1 MENKRLIKTSIFLL
15 CVLLLMIFAATLIYL
30 PQETTVAEMT
40 STLNIETTH
49 TGKNT
54 NSYFVFCNDYS
65 AEGYNNV
72 QNYFS
77 GTITQSGVSSYELT
91 IKCSSTSAISSSN
104 NGDYYYSSDYKVS
117 ASSSDE
123 KALIMVW
130 GSDNSNDYIGL
141 SNYADQS
148 SKNLKGTVI
157 TSDKTITRGGA
168 SSATIKFNST
178 YKYIWYQ
185 VIYQWCGTIDH
196 SNSYLVAGQSA
207 KFTADQTAPTLSSSI
222 ASGGYTNRKVSV
234 KATDN
239 ASGFDKLY
247 YKTPGSGSYSFQTT
261 ATFTI
266 GNAGEGTYSFY
277 AVDKVGNQ
285 SATYTI
291 FYDETIPTITSSPS
305 VSSGSFINYR
315 ITIQSSD
322 NGSGFDKLYYKT
334 PGESSYSSTAINDFV
349 VGNKGEGNY
358 SFYAVDKAG
367 NHSATFSVYYDSA
380 APTISSSVT
389 SGSYTN
395 KKIIIN
401 SSDSGSG
408 FDKLYYKTPGMGN
421 YSFQTTATY
430 TIGNAGDGGYVFYVV
445 DKAGNRSAYY
455 TIYYDSKAPS
465 LSSSVASGGY
475 TNQKVSITAS
485 DSGSGFATLYFKTP
499 GSGSYSSQTMS
510 TFTIGN
516 AGEGTYSFYA
526 VDKVGNQSAT
536 YTINYDVTLPTL
548 SSSVASGGYTNQ
560 KVSITA
566 SDSASGFAML
576 YYKTPGASSYSSQTT
591 ATFTIGNAGEGTY
604 SFYALDN
611 AGNRSATY
619 TINYDVT
626 LPTLSSS
633 VASGGYTNQKVS
645 ITASDSASGFAMLY
659 YKTPGASSYSSQTT
673 ATFTIGNAGEG
684 TYSFYALDNAGNR
697 SATYTI
703 NYDVTLP
710 TVGIRNATGT
720 SIVTNGFSNSGVYFD
735 ISDTNQITSSKLFK
749 FENDEWKLLITD
761 LINQSVFTNTTVYY
775 DANLPETE
783 RIYYA
788 TKTAAGNAIFS
799 YINNYEAYS
808 DYTSEAATGCIIPDN
823 QIDLAVDGV
832 EYYKFSYEGSVYLY
846 FSSNDLE
853 NFIMTLATARVA
865 SSSKELYSDGD
876 AYYKIEVEDVA
887 GNVTIKTFTID
898 TVEPVAELEG
908 YDRLYDETPIIGANH
923 LMKLNASDAN
933 LFSISINGNVFE
945 LTEAIEYELDP
956 SCFNEGLNKLLIS
969 DAAGNVMSLSF
980 YYDTKSPIIT
990 ANWNGITLSE
1000 GDIVSGKKSK
1010 ISISVKDSYFYEVRI
1025 RDSVLTSNTTSVDVA
1040 TWQDGALII
1049 IAEDYA
1055 GNKTSISLYLDNST
1069 PELIFDGY
1077 TTKNEGNVYS
1087 NRSVAVSVNDISD
1100 IDLMISLDGK
1110 QYVAFDGVIE
1120 GNGTYY
1126 VYAVDQA
1133 SNESQIYTVLISV
1146 IDDFGNEYSI
1156 KNGYKVNSFYV
1167 VTLPS
1172 KVFATSGKENIA
1184 GKYSFRTYDAALSWA
1199 ISKEYEYRV
1208 SVTSE
1213 GWLYVSASKESVAQI
1228 YDDYDT
1234 LMTVVQSYAS
1244 AYVNADRTVVNAAN
1258 TTSYNTI
1265 MSESGQ
1271 ADETAFTEQN
1281 VILPSYLSEYSEY
1294 NVYLIDLDYI
1304 YNPVKLDYGT
1314 FTGKIR
1320 YTYIANDV
1328 AIVDKVIYEFDYGLS
1343 VGVGIGAEILN
1354 QGYYLVE
1361 EFDLCGNVQTY
1372 LVYIDVEAPTVSVN
1386 VEFGD
1391 GTSKILTVNQT
1402 YVNEFGTTMYYMS
1415 LDLNNVFDNIDEFYV
1430 LTISCGSFSQTYLQ
1444 GDELPTINAET
1455 FTSGAWTISVYDRS
1469 GNTLSFTVYIAG
1481 TSPSW
1486 TYSSLSSL
1494 KSVTFTFK
1502 TSENYNSFTNIEIFK
1517 ILADGTYVKQDVD
1530 SNNTPITPST
1540 TSYVFTEG
1548 GKFAARITDLFGRVV
1563 ELGPVFFLKGLPTG
1577 TLKNVSD
1584 GGVTNQDVSFVYSD
1598 AYSLIAYVFEEGEWL
1613 EYPTDRYTVEY
1624 SASTAKYTAVFVA
1637 NETTCYDYKL
1647 FLYNTENDTLFIEY
1661 TFRIDCVL
1669 ADFYIVNADGKSIDA
1684 DGSTNK
1690 SFCLTWDETDVTVK
1704 YSKVGMFET
1713 VYKKGTYLTGDGT
1726 YYFTIK
1732 DYAGNTLS
1740 FTVLLDT
1747 KVSFSISGTYKEVN
1761 GIYYTSKPV
1770 TVSVSELYK
1779 SFDCTSD
1786 NDIAVLPGAAI
1797 TYDGHY
1803 HIKIVDY
1810 YDNVVEFDIV
1820 IDTIAP
1826 TFELAG
1832 VENGGTGSSDVR
1844 LSWDESDVATSYR
1857 VDKYKNVISEA
1868 ANKATYSDE
1877 GAYYFLLSDLTG
1889 NSTFISFNIDKSV
1902 DSTSSVLDGQITTEV
1917 VTLTFN
1923 EEVELEITKDGEL
1936 VEDPV
1941 LKISDVGTYKVEAK
1955 DVYGN
1960 VFELSFTIIAPLY
1973 QIFTYDFS
1981 DSDVVSVMLN
1991 DVDVEFEVVEGIL
2004 TLTQSGD
2011 YVLTMSNAN
2020 NEAYTLKLTV
2030 DNVAPT
2036 VDIIQ
2041 NEDGSVT
2048 IDNASKE
2055 DVAIVLYKDGVAVD
2069 YKLGQDL
2076 SEKGQYK
2083 LVISDGLGNQS
2094 EYTFEIKYKFSTVSI
2109 IIIVVAAVAAIAMII
2124 LIIVKR
2130 KVKA

>member
-30 PQETTVAEMT
+30 PQETTVAETT
-40 STLNIETTH
+40 STLNIQTTH

-65 AEGYNNV
+65 PEGYNIV
-72 QNYFS
+72 GNYFTGKITQKS
-77 GTITQSGVSSYELT
+77 KTSFSLTIT
-91 IKCSSTSAISSSN
+91 CSSTSAISSSN
-104 NGDYYYSSDYKVS
+104 NGDNYYSSSYKVS

-130 GSDNSNDYIGL
+130 GSDNANDYIGL

-148 SKNLKGTVI
+148 SKNLKGNVI
-157 TSDKTITRGGA
+157 TSDKTITRGGTN
-168 SSATIKFNST
+168 SATLNFT
-178 YKYIWYQ
+178 TAYKYIWYQ
-185 VIYQWCGTIDH
+185 VIYQWCGTINH

-207 KFTADQTAPTLSSSI
+207 KFTADQSAPTLSSSV
-222 ASGGYTNRKVSV
+222 ASGGYTKQKVKIS
-234 KATDN
+234 ASDSE
-239 ASGFDKLY
+239 SGFATLYYKTPGASSYSSQTTSSFTIGNNGEGTYLFYAVDKVGNQSSVYTIYYDVTLPTITSSPSVSSGSYINYHITIRPSDSGSGFSKLYYKAPGESSYSSTTIDDFVVGHKGEGNYSFYAVDKAGNQSATFSVYYDSTVPTISSSVTSGSYTSKKIIISSSDSGSGFATLY
-247 YKTPGSGSYSFQTT
+247 YKTPGSGSYSSQTT
-261 ATFTI
+261 STYTIGNAGDGAYSIYVVDRAGNQSSTYTIYYDSTAPSLSSSVASGGYTNQKVNITASDSASGFATLYYKTPGANSYSSQTTSTFTI
-266 GNAGEGTYSFY
+266 GNAGEGAYSFY

-291 FYDETIPTITSSPS
+291 
-305 VSSGSFINYR
+305 
-315 ITIQSSD
+315 
-322 NGSGFDKLYYKT
+322 
-334 PGESSYSSTAINDFV
+334 
-349 VGNKGEGNY
+349 
-358 SFYAVDKAG
+358 
-367 NHSATFSVYYDSA
+367 H
-380 APTISSSVT
+380 
-389 SGSYTN
+389 
-395 KKIIIN
+395 
-401 SSDSGSG
+401 
-408 FDKLYYKTPGMGN
+408 
-421 YSFQTTATY
+421 
-430 TIGNAGDGGYVFYVV
+430 
-445 DKAGNRSAYY
+445 
-455 TIYYDSKAPS
+455 
-465 LSSSVASGGY
+465 
-475 TNQKVSITAS
+475 
-485 DSGSGFATLYFKTP
+485 
-499 GSGSYSSQTMS
+499 
-510 TFTIGN
+510 
-516 AGEGTYSFYA
+516 
-526 VDKVGNQSAT
+526 
-536 YTINYDVTLPTL
+536 YDVTLPTL

-560 KVSITA
+560 KVNITA
-566 SDSASGFAML
+566 SDSASGFATL
-576 YYKTPGASSYSSQTT
+576 YYKTPGANSYSSQTT
-591 ATFTIGNAGEGTY
+591 STFTIGNAGEGTY

-619 TINYDVT
+619 TVY
-626 LPTLSSS
+626 
-633 VASGGYTNQKVS
+633 
-645 ITASDSASGFAMLY
+645 
-659 YKTPGASSYSSQTT
+659 
-673 ATFTIGNAGEG
+673 
-684 TYSFYALDNAGNR
+684 
-697 SATYTI
+697 
-703 NYDVTLP
+703 YDVTLP

-775 DANLPETE
+775 DSNLPETE

-853 NFIMTLATARVA
+853 DFIMTLATARVA

-887 GNVTIKTFTID
+887 NNVTIKTFTID

-1069 PELIFDGY
+1069 PELVFDGI
-1077 TTKNEGNVYS
+1077 TTINENNVYS
-1087 NRSVAVSVNDISD
+1087 NKSVVISINDISD
-1100 IDLMISLDGK
+1100 IDLMISSDGK
-1110 QYVAFDGVIE
+1110 HYVAFDGVIE

-1598 AYSLIAYVFEEGEWL
+1598 AYSLITYVFEEGEWL

-1826 TFELAG
+1826 TFELTG
-1832 VENGGTGSSDVR
+1832 VENGGTGSSDVS
-1844 LSWDESDVATSYR
+1844 LSWNESDVATSYK

-1902 DSTSSVLDGQITTEV
+1902 DTTSSVLDGQITTDV

-1960 VFELSFTIIAPLY
+1960 VFELSFTIIYPLY

-1991 DVDVEFEVVEGIL
+1991 DVDVEFEVVDGIL
-2004 TLTQSGD
+2004 TLYQSGD
-2011 YVLTMSNAN
+2011 YVLTMSNSN

-2055 DVAIVLYKDGVAVD
+2055 DVAFVLYKDGVAVD

-2094 EYTFEIKYKFSTVSI
+2094 EYTFEIKYRFSTVSI

>member
-65 AEGYNNV
+65 AEGYNKV
-72 QNYFS
+72 ENYFS
-77 GTITQSGVSSYELT
+77 GKITQKSTTSFSLTIT
-91 IKCSSTSAISSSN
+91 CSSTSAISSSN
-104 NGDYYYSSDYKVS
+104 NGDNYYSSSYKVS

-130 GSDNSNDYIGL
+130 GSDNANDYIGL

-148 SKNLKGTVI
+148 SKNLKGNVI
-157 TSDKTITRGGA
+157 TSDKTITRGGTN
-168 SSATIKFNST
+168 SATLNFTTS

-185 VIYQWCGTIDH
+185 VIYQWCGTINH

-207 KFTADQTAPTLSSSI
+207 KFTADQSAPTLSSSV
-222 ASGGYTNRKVSV
+222 ASGGYTKQKVKIS
-234 KATDN
+234 ASDSE
-239 ASGFDKLY
+239 SGFATLY
-247 YKTPGSGSYSFQTT
+247 YKTPGASSYSSQTT
-261 ATFTI
+261 SSFTI
-266 GNAGEGTYSFY
+266 GDNGEGTYLFY

-285 SATYTI
+285 SSVYTI
-291 FYDETIPTITSSPS
+291 YYDVTLPTITSSPS
-305 VSSGSFINYR
+305 VSSGSYINYH
-315 ITIQSSD
+315 ITIRPSD
-322 NGSGFDKLYYKT
+322 SGSGFSKLYYKA
-334 PGESSYSSTAINDFV
+334 PGESSYSSTVTNGFV
-349 VGNKGEGNY
+349 VGKNGEGNY

-367 NHSATFSVYYDSA
+367 NHSATFSVYYDST

-408 FDKLYYKTPGMGN
+408 FDKLYYKTPSMGN
-421 YSFQTTATY
+421 YSFQTTATF
-430 TIGNAGDGGYVFYVV
+430 TIGNAGEGAYSVYIV
-445 DKAGNRSAYY
+445 DKAGNRSTTY
-455 TIYYDSKAPS
+455 TIYYDSKSPS
-465 LSSSVASGGY
+465 LSSSVANGGY
-475 TNQKVSITAS
+475 TNKKVSISAS
-485 DSGSGFATLYFKTP
+485 DSGSGFATLYYKTP
-499 GSGSYSSQTMS
+499 GSGSYSSKSS
-510 TFTIGN
+510 TTYTVGN
-516 AGEGTYSFYA
+516 DGEGTYSFYA
-526 VDKVGNQSAT
+526 VDKVGNESSV
-536 YTINYDVTLPTL
+536 YTIYYDVTLPTL
-548 SSSVASGGYTNQ
+548 SSSVANGGYTNQ

-566 SDSASGFAML
+566 SDNASGFATL
-576 YYKTPGASSYSSQTT
+576 YYKTPSSGSYSTQTT

-604 SFYALDN
+604 SFY
-611 AGNRSATY
+611 
-619 TINYDVT
+619 
-626 LPTLSSS
+626 
-633 VASGGYTNQKVS
+633 
-645 ITASDSASGFAMLY
+645 
-659 YKTPGASSYSSQTT
+659 
-673 ATFTIGNAGEG
+673 TF
-684 TYSFYALDNAGNR
+684 DNAGNR

-710 TVGIRNATGT
+710 TVGIKNATGT

-853 NFIMTLATARVA
+853 DFIMTLATARVA

-876 AYYKIEVEDVA
+876 AYYKIVVEDVA
-887 GNVTIKTFTID
+887 NNVTIKTFTID
-898 TVEPVAELEG
+898 TVEPVAELKG
-908 YDRLYDETPIIGANH
+908 YDRLYDETPIIGENH

-945 LTEAIEYELDP
+945 LSEAIEYELDP

-1184 GKYSFRTYDAALSWA
+1184 GKYSFRTYDVALSWA

-1328 AIVDKVIYEFDYGLS
+1328 AIIDKVIYEFDYGLS

-1402 YVNEFGTTMYYMS
+1402 YVNEFGTTMYYMT

-1661 TFRIDCVL
+1661 TFRIDCIL

-1761 GIYYTSKPV
+1761 GIYCTSKPV

-1991 DVDVEFEVVEGIL
+1991 DVDVEFEVVDGIL
-2004 TLTQSGD
+2004 TLYQSGD
-2011 YVLTMSNAN
+2011 YVLTLSTSN

-2055 DVAIVLYKDGVAVD
+2055 DVAVVLYKDGVAVD